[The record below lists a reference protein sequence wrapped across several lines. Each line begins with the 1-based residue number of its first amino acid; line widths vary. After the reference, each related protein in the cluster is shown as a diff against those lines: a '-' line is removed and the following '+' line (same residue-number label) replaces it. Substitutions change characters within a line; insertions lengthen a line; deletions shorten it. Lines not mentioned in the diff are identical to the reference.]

1 MDFGF
6 AHLRVIFAA
15 FLLFLISQ
23 TSVARSISY
32 YQSGNPLD
40 ISDSYLSFNQQQ
52 QQLQQYQPQQSE
64 SQYQFQQDQRIRN
77 QQTPESTVQQQQ
89 HQLGKRRLVVRVPFA
104 QSPDSIQL
112 HRLYKTLFD
121 NNNTKQKKFMS
132 LQALL

>member
-1 MDFGF
+1 M
-6 AHLRVIFAA
+6 LPLLIFAA
-15 FLLFLISQ
+15 FLLFIICQ

-40 ISDSYLSFNQQQ
+40 LSDSYLSFNQQHQ
-52 QQLQQYQPQQSE
+52 QQQYQQQQPQHHFQQQISEEESSE
-64 SQYQFQQDQRIRN
+64 S
-77 QQTPESTVQQQQ
+77 PER
-89 HQLGKRRLVVRVPFA
+89 HQLEKRRLVVRVPFA